1 MKSVSWFPFEDNV
14 LVNENAGAGH
24 ESQLDK
30 EGSVWPQF
38 QLEEQSVSQEVSVP
52 RPRVMG
58 PRVATL
64 GFTMLREMSVK
75 LFLEE
80 KEIWDFGK
88 GEGSE
93 TY

>member
-64 GFTMLREMSVK
+64 GFTMLREMSVI

>member
-1 MKSVSWFPFEDNV
+1 M
-14 LVNENAGAGH
+14 NENAGAGH

-75 LFLEE
+75 HFLEE

>member
-1 MKSVSWFPFEDNV
+1 M
-14 LVNENAGAGH
+14 NENAGAGH

-64 GFTMLREMSVK
+64 GFTMLREMSVN